1 MVHQSSQGV
10 TPTNIEMQMT
20 QKKVCTLGTSAV
32 GKSSLV
38 ARFVKG
44 IFSDSYLTTIGV
56 KIDKKSITQ
65 RGHKIDLLIW
75 DLNGEDRFQKLSMNY
90 LRGTAG
96 YLLVVDGTR
105 RSTLDAALA
114 LHHKT
119 QANLGD
125 VPFVVLINKTD
136 RKEDWEIEEADIK
149 DLQARGWTVHETSAK
164 TGSGVEKAFADLAR
178 KLLS

>member
-1 MVHQSSQGV
+1 MNHQSSQGV
-10 TPTNIEMQMT
+10 SPNIDLQMT
-20 QKKVCTLGTSAV
+20 QKKICTLGTSAV

-44 IFSDSYLTTIGV
+44 IFSESYLTTIGV
-56 KIDKKSITQ
+56 KIDKKTVAL
-65 RGHKIDLLIW
+65 RGQKVDLLIW

-105 RSTLDAALA
+105 RSTLDAAMA

-119 QANLGD
+119 QANIGD

-136 RKEDWEIEEADIK
+136 RKEDWEIEEADIN
-149 DLQARGWTVHETSAK
+149 DLRSRGWTVLETSAK
-164 TGSGVEKAFADLAR
+164 TGNGVEKAFSDLAR
-178 KLLS
+178 KLI

>member
-1 MVHQSSQGV
+1 MIHHSSQDV
-10 TPTNIEMQMT
+10 TPNLDLQMT
-20 QKKVCTLGTSAV
+20 QKKICTLGTSAV

-44 IFSDSYLTTIGV
+44 IFSENYLTTIGV
-56 KIDKKSITQ
+56 KIDKKSVS
-65 RGHKIDLLIW
+65 HKSRKVDLLIW

-96 YLLVVDGTR
+96 YLLVADGTR

-114 LHHKT
+114 LHHKA
-119 QANLGD
+119 QANIGT

-136 RKEDWEIEEADIK
+136 MKDEWEIEEADIS
-149 DLQARGWTVHETSAK
+149 DLQARGWTVLETSAK
-164 TGSGVEKAFADLAR
+164 TGSGVEKAFSHLAR
-178 KLLS
+178 KLL

>member
-1 MVHQSSQGV
+1 MIHHSSEEV
-10 TPTNIEMQMT
+10 TPNLNLQMT
-20 QKKVCTLGTSAV
+20 QKKICTLGTSAV

-44 IFSDSYLTTIGV
+44 IFSDNYFTTIGV
-56 KIDKKSITQ
+56 KIDKKSVTS
-65 RGHKIDLLIW
+65 RGKKIDLLIW

-105 RSTLDAALA
+105 RSTLDAAIA

-119 QANLGD
+119 QAAIGS
-125 VPFVVLINKTD
+125 VPFVLLINKSD
-136 RKEDWEIEEADIK
+136 LVDEWEIEEADIA
-149 DLQARGWTVHETSAK
+149 DLQARGWTVQQTSAK
-164 TGSGVEKAFADLAR
+164 SGNGVEKAFTHLAS
-178 KLLS
+178 KLL

>member
-1 MVHQSSQGV
+1 MIQPSSQDI
-10 TPTNIEMQMT
+10 TPNVDLQMT
-20 QKKVCTLGTSAV
+20 QKKICTLGTSAV

-44 IFSDSYLTTIGV
+44 IFSESYLTTIGV
-56 KIDKKSITQ
+56 KIDKKSVSLKRQ
-65 RGHKIDLLIW
+65 KVDLLVW

-96 YLLVVDGTR
+96 YLLVIDGTR

-119 QANLGD
+119 QAAIGV
-125 VPFVVLINKTD
+125 VPFVVLINKSD
-136 RKEDWEIEEADIK
+136 RKEDWEIEEADIN
-149 DLQARGWTVHETSAK
+149 DLQSRGWTIQETSAK
-164 TGSGVEKAFADLAR
+164 SGSGVDKAFTNLAQ
-178 KLLS
+178 KLV

>member
-1 MVHQSSQGV
+1 MIHHSSQDV
-10 TPTNIEMQMT
+10 TPNLDLQMT
-20 QKKVCTLGTSAV
+20 QKKICTLGTSGV

-44 IFSDSYLTTIGV
+44 IFSDNYLTTIGV
-56 KIDKKSITQ
+56 KIDKKSVS
-65 RGHKIDLLIW
+65 HKSRKVDLLIW

-96 YLLVVDGTR
+96 YLLVADGTR

-114 LHHKT
+114 LHHKA
-119 QANLGD
+119 QANIGT

-136 RKEDWEIEEADIK
+136 MKDQWEIEEADIS
-149 DLQARGWTVHETSAK
+149 DLQARGWTVLETSAK
-164 TGSGVEKAFADLAR
+164 TGSGVEKAFSHLAR
-178 KLLS
+178 KLL

>member
-1 MVHQSSQGV
+1 MIHQSSQEV
-10 TPTNIEMQMT
+10 TPNLSLQMT
-20 QKKVCTLGTSAV
+20 QKKICTLGTSAV

-44 IFSDSYLTTIGV
+44 IFSDNYLTTIGV
-56 KIDKKSITQ
+56 KIDKKTVAQ
-65 RGHKIDLLIW
+65 RGRKVDLLIW

-105 RSTLDAALA
+105 KNTLDAAVA

-119 QANLGD
+119 QATIGA
-125 VPFVVLINKTD
+125 VPFVVLINKSD
-136 RKEDWEIEEADIK
+136 MMDDWEVEPSDIAD
-149 DLQARGWTVHETSAK
+149 LESRGWKVMQTSAK
-164 TGSGVEKAFADLAR
+164 SGSGVEKAFTYLAN
-178 KLLS
+178 KLL

>member
-1 MVHQSSQGV
+1 MIESSSKEV
-10 TPTNIEMQMT
+10 TPKVDLQMT
-20 QKKVCTLGTSAV
+20 QKKICTLGTSAV

-44 IFSDSYLTTIGV
+44 IFSENYLTTIGV
-56 KIDKKSITQ
+56 KIDKKTITL
-65 RGHKIDLLIW
+65 RGQKVDLLIW

-96 YLLVVDGTR
+96 YLLVIDGTR

-119 QANLGD
+119 QATVGD

-136 RKEDWEIEEADIK
+136 RKEDWEIEEADIE
-149 DLQARGWTVHETSAK
+149 DLQARGWTIQETSAK
-164 TGSGVEKAFADLAR
+164 TGNGVEKAFSDLAR

>member
-1 MVHQSSQGV
+1 MIHQTSQGTSSNV
-10 TPTNIEMQMT
+10 ELQMT
-20 QKKVCTLGTSAV
+20 QKKICTLGTSAV

-44 IFSDSYLTTIGV
+44 IFSENYLTTIGV
-56 KIDKKSITQ
+56 KIDKKTMSL
-65 RGHKIDLLIW
+65 RGQKVDLLIW

-90 LRGTAG
+90 LRGTSG

-119 QANLGD
+119 QATIGEA
-125 VPFVVLINKTD
+125 PFVVLINKTD
-136 RKEDWEIEEADIK
+136 RKEDWEIEEADIN
-149 DLQARGWTVHETSAK
+149 DLQARGWTVLETSAK
-164 TGSGVEKAFADLAR
+164 SGSGVEKAFSELTR
-178 KLLS
+178 KLL

>member
-1 MVHQSSQGV
+1 MIEPSSQDV
-10 TPTNIEMQMT
+10 TPKAGLQMT
-20 QKKVCTLGTSAV
+20 QKKICTLGTSAV

-56 KIDKKSITQ
+56 KIDKKSLSMKGQ
-65 RGHKIDLLIW
+65 KVDLLIW

-96 YLLVVDGTR
+96 YVLVIDGTR

-114 LHHKT
+114 LHHKA
-119 QANLGD
+119 QATIGA
-125 VPFVVLINKTD
+125 VPSVVLINKLD
-136 RKEDWEIEEADIK
+136 RKDEWEIEEADIN
-149 DLQARGWTVHETSAK
+149 DLQARGWTVLQTSAK
-164 TGSGVEKAFADLAR
+164 SGSGVEKAFTYLAQ
-178 KLLS
+178 KLV